1 MKFYPRE
8 KIGWEK
14 LEALIEYLPQ
24 KEKIQIKK
32 AYIFAQRAHQGQ
44 KRFSGAPYFSHP
56 SWVAEEIAR
65 MHYSS
70 EMIIASLLH
79 DTLEDTSATYQEI
92 YNLFGKDV
100 AEMVDG
106 VTKLSAVR
114 LKKTWFGLGPIQ
126 TEKMP
131 ELMRQTETLKKMFLA
146 MGKDIRVVII
156 KIIDRMHNM
165 FTILHLPKEKQIR
178 FAQETLDIF
187 APLAYR
193 LGMGEIKGQLED
205 LAFPILHPKEA
216 KEIEEKIKIQRRKK
230 RRIIGRTINVLHR
243 LLRSHSI
250 KPVSVHGRIKHTY
263 SLYKK
268 LKRYDGDISKIYD
281 LVAIRII
288 VNDIDECYHTLG
300 IVHKRW
306 RPLPGRIKDYIA
318 LPKPNGYSSLHTTVF
333 GPSGEILEIQIR
345 TPHIHDHA
353 EYGMAAH
360 WRYKEESWGKK
371 LKSIFPQT
379 EQGAK
384 WLKDLIAIQKSMNDP
399 EEMAQALKL
408 DFFSDRIFV
417 FTPDGDVIDLPQDA
431 SPIDFAFSIHTELG
445 NHYGGAKVNNKIVAS
460 DFKLKNGDICEIIK
474 NKTGSPKRDW
484 LEFVK
489 TSDAK
494 GKIKR
499 GLKGK

>member
-1 MKFYPRE
+1 MKIYLRK
-8 KIGWEK
+8 KIGWK
-14 LEALIEYLPQ
+14 RLEELVGYLPT
-24 KEKIQIKK
+24 KEIKQIRK
-32 AYIFAQRAHQGQ
+32 AYFFTKNAHQGQ
-44 KRFSGAPYFSHP
+44 KRFSGAPYFTHP
-56 SWVAEEIAR
+56 AWIAEEVAQ
-65 MHYSS
+65 MHYSG

-79 DTLEDTSATYQEI
+79 DTIEDTPTTPKEI
-92 YNLFGKDV
+92 SNLFGKDV

-106 VTKLSAVR
+106 VTKLSRVR

-131 ELMRQTETLKKMFLA
+131 ELTRQTETLKKMFLA

-156 KIIDRMHNM
+156 KIIDRLHNM
-165 FTILHLPKEKQIR
+165 FTIGHLPPEKQLR

-205 LAFPILHPKEA
+205 LAFPILHPVEA
-216 KEIEEKIKIQRRKK
+216 KGIEEKIKIQRRKK
-230 RRIIGRTINVLHR
+230 RRIIQRAIRVLHR
-243 LLRSHSI
+243 LLHKHSI
-250 KPVSVHGRIKHTY
+250 KPISIHGRIKHTY
-263 SLYKK
+263 SLYRK

-288 VNDIDECYHTLG
+288 VPDIDICYQTLG
-300 IVHKRW
+300 LVHKRW

-353 EYGMAAH
+353 EYGVAAH
-360 WRYKEESWGKK
+360 WRYQEESWGKK

-384 WLKDLIAIQKSMNDP
+384 WLKDLIAIQKSINDP
-399 EEMAQALKL
+399 KELAQALKL

-417 FTPDGDVIDLPQDA
+417 FTPDGDVMDLPINA
-431 SPIDFAFSIHTELG
+431 SPIDFAYSVHTELG
-445 NHYGGAKVNNKIVAS
+445 NHYQGARVNNKIVAAN
-460 DFKLKNGDICEIIK
+460 FKLKNGDICEIIK
-474 NKTGSPKRDW
+474 SKRSKPNRDW
-484 LEFVK
+484 LEFTK
-489 TSDAK
+489 TSAAK
-494 GKIKR
+494 NKIKR
-499 GLKGK
+499 GLKRW